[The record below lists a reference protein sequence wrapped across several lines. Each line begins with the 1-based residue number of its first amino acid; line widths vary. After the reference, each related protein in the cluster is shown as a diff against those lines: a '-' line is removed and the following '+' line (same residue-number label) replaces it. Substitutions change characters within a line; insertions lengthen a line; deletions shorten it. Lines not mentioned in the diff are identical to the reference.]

1 MVRGSVD
8 VPIDSETPH
17 CHHSGLG
24 ALYAVA
30 QAEIRGSSSHSPLMQ
45 VLSDAL
51 WNGTQHKSAN

>member
-1 MVRGSVD
+1 MD